1 MTPAGI
7 WIALVVYGIAGL
19 AVAFW
24 ARRQL
29 AGGAEDFYLGGRRIT
44 GLVSA
49 ASYAATTYS
58 AFMML
63 GLAGLTYRGGV
74 GALGF
79 ELVYFAGL
87 GLVLIFGPRFWLVG
101 RRFGFV
107 TPSEMLGARY
117 GSPLLAGLVAV
128 LSCVFLVPYSA
139 VQLMGIGLLLSG
151 VTGGAI
157 PVGVGILVGAVLA
170 AAWTLLAGLRSVAW
184 TDAAQSVL
192 ILGSALLALW
202 FVVDAI
208 GGVPVFLARVEAEYG
223 AWLHQPG
230 PGLFSLP
237 TFVGL
242 TLPWLFFSISN
253 PQVSQRLF
261 TTRDLGAMRT
271 MILGFLG
278 FGLVFT
284 LIAILWGYAALLLV
298 PDLANPDLAT
308 PALLA
313 TGAIPV
319 WLAIPLLL
327 GIVAAAITTIDSI
340 ALTLASMVGR
350 DVYRASVK
358 SASDAAELAV
368 GKVVI
373 LVLIAA
379 AALFASLQ
387 LNLISLLSV
396 ASSSALLVTVP
407 AIVGAF
413 FWRRGTAAGALS
425 SVAGGALAVVAL
437 GAAGLNPLGI
447 PYAVVGFALSIAL
460 FVGVSLATTPPA
472 DRGKAFIDDVRPQ
485 LDRLRAS

>member
-1 MTPAGI
+1 MNPVGI
-7 WIALVVYGIAGL
+7 WIAIAVYGVAGL
-19 AVAFW
+19 AVALW
-24 ARRQL
+24 ARRQM
-29 AGGAEDFYLGGRRIT
+29 AGGAEEFYLGGRRIT

-74 GALGF
+74 GAFGF
-79 ELVYFAGL
+79 ELIYFAGL
-87 GLVLIFGPRFWLVG
+87 GLVLIFGPRYWLVG

-117 GSPLLAGLVAV
+117 GSRLLAGLVAV
-128 LSCVFLVPYSA
+128 LSCVFLIPYSA

-151 VTGGAI
+151 ITNGAI
-157 PVGVGILVGAVLA
+157 PVGAGILVGAVIA
-170 AAWTLLAGLRSVAW
+170 ATWTLMAGLRSVAW
-184 TDAAQSVL
+184 TDAVQSVL
-192 ILGSALLALW
+192 IMGSALLALW

-208 GGVPVFLARVEAEYG
+208 GGAGVFMGRIESEYG

-230 PGLFSLP
+230 PGLFSFA

-271 MILGFLG
+271 MILGFLC

-284 LIAILWGYAALLLV
+284 VISILWGYSALLLV

-313 TGAIPV
+313 SGAIPA
-319 WLAIPLLL
+319 WLAIPLLI
-327 GIVAAAITTIDSI
+327 GIVAAAITTVDSI

-350 DVYRASVK
+350 DVYRAGAP
-358 SASDAAELAV
+358 SASDAAELTV
-368 GKVVI
+368 GKIVI
-373 LVLIAA
+373 LVVIAA

-387 LNLISLLSV
+387 LDLISLLSV
-396 ASSSALLVTVP
+396 ASSAGLLVTVP
-407 AIVGAF
+407 TIVGAF
-413 FWRRGTAAGALS
+413 FWRRSTAAGALWS
-425 SVAGGALAVVAL
+425 IAGGTIAVVGL
-437 GAAGLNPLGI
+437 GAAGINPMGI
-447 PYAVVGFALSIAL
+447 PYAVVAFALTVAL
-460 FVGVSLATTPPA
+460 FVGVSLVTRPPA
-472 DRGKAFIDDVRPQ
+472 DRGKAFIDDVKPQ
-485 LDRLRAS
+485 LDELGAS